1 MISPNICP
9 QRNGRQGTPEAHK
22 STASKLRKSKTS
34 SQEMQDRTTSHPLS
48 RPPAGSNGLHRAD
61 VHRWTQPSM
70 PCWSAH
76 PGDQEAP
83 ASQQTRSQV
92 GSAASDRLLRHSPL
106 ERARAASQRG
116 CSLGLVPTSTH
127 PTQGLG
133 KAYLSGPTLHTSAEG
148 RDLKIR
154 LCCVSDRKGPGE
166 WFPWGAGPYPAPCQE
181 LGAPWLELGPGPLP
195 LTALGGDRDHC

>member
-22 STASKLRKSKTS
+22 STVTKLRKSKTS

-48 RPPAGSNGLHRAD
+48 RPPAGSDGLHRAD
-61 VHRWTQPSM
+61 VHHWTQPSM

-83 ASQQTRSQV
+83 VSQQTRSQV

-116 CSLGLVPTSTH
+116 CSLGLVPTST
-127 PTQGLG
+127 PTQGRTTKG
-133 KAYLSGPTLHTSAEG
+133 ISIWPHTIHQRRGERSENKAL
-148 RDLKIR
+148 
-154 LCCVSDRKGPGE
+154 LCDRKGPGE
-166 WFPWGAGPYPAPCQE
+166 WFPWGAGPCPAPCQE